1 MKTPIILLSLALGGG
16 ALLAQ
21 EPSPEAAQRFRAEKQ
36 RITHLQQAAENL
48 QAAGMPDQA
57 EELRARA
64 RRSAEELEHQIQ
76 RLREGGDRERADREP
91 RQREGG
97 DRERA
102 DREPRQREGGDRE
115 RADREPREREGGD
128 REHPERGG
136 PDPIPHLQAQIEELR
151 ATVHR
156 LVERLERLEVA
167 VRSHHD
173 QPH

>member
-102 DREPRQREGGDRE
+102 DREPR
-115 RADREPREREGGD
+115 EREGGD

>member
-1 MKTPIILLSLALGGG
+1 MKTPIILLSLALCGG

-36 RITHLQQAAENL
+36 RITHLLQAAENL

-64 RRSAEELEHQIQ
+64 RRSAEELEQQIQ
-76 RLREGGDRERADREP
+76 RLRQGGDRERADREPRGREGGDRERADREP
-91 RQREGG
+91 RGREGA
-97 DRERA
+97 DRER
-102 DREPRQREGGDRE
+102 
-115 RADREPREREGGD
+115 
-128 REHPERGG
+128 PERGG

-156 LVERLERLEVA
+156 LVERLERLEAA

-173 QPH
+173 LPH

>member
-1 MKTPIILLSLALGGG
+1 MKTPIILLCLALGGG

-57 EELRARA
+57 GELRAHA
-64 RRSAEELEHQIQ
+64 RRAAEELEQQIQ
-76 RLREGGDRERADREP
+76 RLREGGDREQADREA
-91 RQREGG
+91 REREGA

-102 DREPRQREGGDRE
+102 DREAGERGAAERE
-115 RADREPREREGGD
+115 RL
-128 REHPERGG
+128 ERGG

-156 LVERLERLEVA
+156 LVERLERLEAA
-167 VRSHHD
+167 VRSHHE